1 MPLAQNYKDDVTLLE
16 AKPGFGKSTIG
27 PFGRE
32 SSHPPRFHMN
42 VNRGVTFIKHGA
54 TSNTVNIIAD
64 DDLPD
69 IDLVLPHKN
78 EHHTFYLSSCESGTG
93 IDIQDSNL
101 SSQRSSTSSTYS
113 CTHVESSTGISP
125 LQSNSFL
132 RVLKHLHS
140 LTLRR
145 RKHGRY
151 GTLSS
156 SLHLFFKKPHHSSLS
171 QFYKSPSTSEL
182 TANTDKNHLCKR
194 TTSHPQLHMIDTIK
208 GSRSDMKNNVFN
220 TRRLLLRRLR
230 ASDKTVSEDNNTN
243 TMSSLD
249 LATVPSLV
257 LTTDSNASFPSV
269 QRNISSDMNYVSDL
283 FLSNNSHLI
292 YSTDVIVQHKRYY
305 L

>member
-16 AKPGFGKSTIG
+16 MKSGFGKSTVG

-32 SSHPPRFHMN
+32 SSHPSRFHMN
-42 VNRGVTFIKHGA
+42 INRGVTFIKHGA

-69 IDLVLPHKN
+69 IDLVN
-78 EHHTFYLSSCESGTG
+78 EHHIFYLSSCESGTG

-113 CTHVESSTGISP
+113 CTHVESSTAISP

-132 RVLKHLHS
+132 RILKHLHS

-145 RKHGRY
+145 QKHGRY

-171 QFYKSPSTSEL
+171 QFYKSPSTSQL
-182 TANTDKNHLCKR
+182 TTNIDKNLLCKR

-208 GSRSDMKNNVFN
+208 DSHSDMKNNVFN
-220 TRRLLLRRLR
+220 TRRSLLRRLR

-257 LTTDSNASFPSV
+257 LTTDSSASFPSV

-292 YSTDVIVQHKRYY
+292 YSTDFILQHERYY